1 VPSVEL
7 SHTVGE
13 DPLGPFYRP
22 YVEFI
27 LRRVVHDLGNSV
39 SGINSLSDYHLRSGI
54 SDPGLEESLTLIRE
68 SAELSRELLLGV
80 GDLLQPD
87 DVEEELV
94 QVGTLIAEAGRFI
107 SLLLPKSIKFEIS
120 GADQND
126 VLISL
131 VRGDFLRKILALVA
145 MDVNEIRIPTGAID
159 LICTRDEKNV
169 QIRYRSTLRS
179 DSALRERA
187 PALLANLSRATEVD
201 IAIDAAAMALT
212 MTFPIVVHTDPSSKV
227 L

>member
-1 VPSVEL
+1 VPPVEL
-7 SHTVGE
+7 SRTSGE
-13 DPLGPFYRP
+13 DRLGPFYRP

-39 SGINSLSDYHLRSGI
+39 SGINSLSDYHLRSGV

-68 SAELSRELLLGV
+68 SAELSRDLLLGV
-80 GDLLQPD
+80 GDLLQSNE
-87 DVEEELV
+87 VQEELV
-94 QVGTLIAEAGRFI
+94 QVCTLIAETGRFI

-120 GADQND
+120 GAEQND
-126 VLISL
+126 AVISL

-145 MDVNEIRIPTGAID
+145 MDVNELRIPTGAIE

-169 QIRYRSTLRS
+169 RIRYRSNLRS

-187 PALLANLSRATEVD
+187 PALLANLSRSTEVD
-201 IAIDAAAMALT
+201 VAVDAAAIALT
-212 MTFPIVVHTDPSSKV
+212 MTFPIVGAAG
-227 L
+227 

>member
-1 VPSVEL
+1 VPPLEL
-7 SHTVGE
+7 SRTPGE

-39 SGINSLSDYHLRSGI
+39 SGINSLSDYHLRSGV

-68 SAELSRELLLGV
+68 SAELSRDLLLGV
-80 GDLLQPD
+80 GDLLQPN
-87 DVEEELV
+87 DVEEELI
-94 QVGTLIAEAGRFI
+94 QVSTLIAEAGRFI

-120 GADQND
+120 GAEQND
-126 VLISL
+126 AVISL

-145 MDVNEIRIPTGAID
+145 MDVNETRIPTGSIE

-169 QIRYRSTLRS
+169 RILYRSTLRS

-187 PALLANLSRATEVD
+187 PGLLANLSRSTEVD
-201 IAIDAAAMALT
+201 VVVDAAAIALT
-212 MTFPIVVHTDPSSKV
+212 MTFPIVGPRDG
-227 L
+227 

>member
-1 VPSVEL
+1 VPPVEL
-7 SHTVGE
+7 SRTSGE
-13 DPLGPFYRP
+13 DRLGPFYRP

-39 SGINSLSDYHLRSGI
+39 SGINSLSDYHLRSGV

-68 SAELSRELLLGV
+68 SAELSRDLLLGV
-80 GDLLQPD
+80 GDLLQSN
-87 DVEEELV
+87 DVQEELV
-94 QVGTLIAEAGRFI
+94 QVCTLIAETGRFI

-120 GADQND
+120 GAEQNHA
-126 VLISL
+126 VISL

-145 MDVNEIRIPTGAID
+145 MDVNELRIPTGAIE

-169 QIRYRSTLRS
+169 RIRYRSNLRS

-187 PALLANLSRATEVD
+187 PALLANLSRSTEVD
-201 IAIDAAAMALT
+201 VAVDAAAIALT
-212 MTFPIVVHTDPSSKV
+212 MTFPIVGAAG
-227 L
+227 